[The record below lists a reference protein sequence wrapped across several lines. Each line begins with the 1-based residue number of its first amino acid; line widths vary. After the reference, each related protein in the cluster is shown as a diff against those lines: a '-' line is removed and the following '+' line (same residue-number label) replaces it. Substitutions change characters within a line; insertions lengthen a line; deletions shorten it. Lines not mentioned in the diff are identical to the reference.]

1 MVAKPS
7 GGGRVGVRWEVIGI
21 EERRRGRTAVQ
32 PSMRV
37 GSGLAGFIG
46 LKYIVGGGSILV
58 LLLSFNPEELARFG
72 VMLTLVSC

>member
-7 GGGRVGVRWEVIGI
+7 GGGRVGVRWEAKGVGA
-21 EERRRGRTAVQ
+21 AVQ
-32 PSMRV
+32 PSMRI
-37 GSGLAGFIG
+37 GGGFAGFIG
-46 LKYIVGGGSILV
+46 LKYLVGGGSILV